1 MGGTLVAVLASG
13 DGTTAEALMRA
24 CLEGAVACEVG
35 LVISSRESAGVL
47 GRVERINRERG
58 AAIALACVGPKSH
71 PPEAGER
78 LGPGDQT
85 AAEAAAI
92 AQLLRDGG
100 FGLVVLMGYLRRVAP
115 GLVHDYGWRPGY
127 TSVHQARMLNIHP
140 GLLPETKGLYG
151 IRVQEHVL
159 AGKLAQAGHVVHVV
173 GQDYDDGP
181 VVAEHRIPVRAND
194 TAAVLSERVKALQ
207 RQQVP
212 GDIGDFATA
221 RARLLGGLGS
231 PAGGLVAS

>member
-13 DGTTAEALMRA
+13 DGTTAEALIRA
-24 CLEGAVACEVG
+24 CLEGSVPCEVG
-35 LVISSRESAGVL
+35 LVIASRETAGVL
-47 GRVERINRERG
+47 GRVERINQERG
-58 AAIALACVGPKSH
+58 AAIAMACVGPKSH
-71 PPEAGER
+71 PPEVGER

-92 AQLLRDGG
+92 AKLLEDGA

-127 TSVHQARMLNIHP
+127 TSVHEARMLNIHP

-151 IRVQEHVL
+151 IGVQEHVL
-159 AGKLAQAGHVVHVV
+159 AARLAQAGHVVHVV
-173 GQDYDDGP
+173 GEDYDDGP
-181 VVAEHRIPVRAND
+181 VVAEHRIPVRADD

-207 RQQVP
+207 RRQVP
-212 GDIGDFATA
+212 GDIGDFAVA
-221 RARLLGGLGS
+221 RARLVGGLG
-231 PAGGLVAS
+231 PLAGGLVAS